1 MRVETWLHIHKTTEH
16 DNDCSEGTI
25 GLYCQMDICRDWIY
39 LWLRQEWFILRL
51 YQGWTQWG
59 AATGAIKNKGPH
71 CRLSPSPTYLSR
83 MIIYIKKKT
92 TNTWTH
98 DRLKSLELHNPTH
111 LAVKKNCCCYSRN
124 FQSEQKSENHPPRAD
139 STRTLC
145 HGMCML
151 PSERN
156 LSTTWWS
163 FTGELKKKKRKK
175 VQLKIVN
182 TSAQKV
188 QETL

>member
-1 MRVETWLHIHKTTEH
+1 MTVQKGQLVCVAKWTYAETEYTCDWGRNGLFWDCTRVKP
-16 DNDCSEGTI
+16 SEVLPLG
-25 GLYCQMDICRDWIY
+25 QSR
-39 LWLRQEWFILRL
+39 
-51 YQGWTQWG
+51 
-59 AATGAIKNKGPH
+59 IKNKGPH

-163 FTGELKKKKRKK
+163 FTGELKKKKEKSPAENCERFCTKSSRNIVTTVWDK
-175 VQLKIVN
+175 LLKEL
-182 TSAQKV
+182 K
-188 QETL
+188 